1 MTLSFCVFGF
11 ACRLKKIIVGTCV
24 FFSLFCAYMNAT
36 LWVSLLAQAGGGT
49 PPGGQ
54 YIQIIMMAGIF
65 VVFYLFFIRPQ
76 MQRQKKEQK
85 FRQGLE
91 KGDKIIT
98 VSGMYGRIAALD
110 EHTVTVEVDNN
121 VKIRMERAAIRG
133 YQPDKNEG
141 GKDK

>member
-1 MTLSFCVFGF
+1 
-11 ACRLKKIIVGTCV
+11 
-24 FFSLFCAYMNAT
+24 MNAT

>member
-1 MTLSFCVFGF
+1 MNPILLASF
-11 ACRLKKIIVGTCV
+11 
-24 FFSLFCAYMNAT
+24 
-36 LWVSLLAQAGGGT
+36 LAQAGGGT

-76 MQRQKKEQK
+76 MQRQKKELK

-91 KGDKIIT
+91 KGDKVVT
-98 VSGMYGRIAALD
+98 VSGMYGRIASMD
-110 EHTVTVEVDNN
+110 EQTVTVEVDNN

-133 YQPDKNEG
+133 YQPDKSEG
-141 GKDK
+141 GKEKQ